1 LLLSP
6 GLLCED
12 HDVQS
17 SGLRCG
23 YQLGAKLVANDGGRA
38 RLYAYYNWE
47 SVAGMRRSL
56 IAVGYAYR
64 LGQKN
69 NLELAVEANRGL
81 NAMARQDNRAM
92 LSIRLA
98 Q

>member
-1 LLLSP
+1 M
-6 GLLCED
+6 
-12 HDVQS
+12 QS
-17 SGLRCG
+17 SGLCCS
-23 YQLGAKLVANDGGRA
+23 YQLGTKLVANDGGRA
-38 RLYAYYNWE
+38 RLYVDYIWE

-81 NAMARQDNRAM
+81 NAMTRQDNRAK

>member
-1 LLLSP
+1 
-6 GLLCED
+6 
-12 HDVQS
+12 VQS

-23 YQLGAKLVANDGGRA
+23 YQLGAQLVANDGGRA
-38 RLYAYYNWE
+38 RFYADYNWE

-56 IAVGYAYR
+56 LGVGYAYR
-64 LGQKN
+64 IGDKN
-69 NLELAVEANRGL
+69 NLELAVEAKRG
-81 NAMARQDNRAM
+81 ASGFAGQDNRAM

>member
-1 LLLSP
+1 M
-6 GLLCED
+6 
-12 HDVQS
+12 QS

-38 RLYAYYNWE
+38 RFYADYNWE

-64 LGQKN
+64 LGNKN

-81 NAMARQDNRAM
+81 NAMTRQDNRAM